1 MTLSLERR
9 DYADGRVLSI
19 HITGLNKAQDSLSN
33 APKLCARIRD
43 NEYEGLIM
51 NYQGCRFDHT
61 VSQFAKVAEILSE
74 GMPPSLRIAY
84 VYDQTNLIHA
94 AYITRLMK
102 SAGLNARALGG
113 FESALA
119 FASGEEISSAAPVQA
134 ASPVQPKILD

>member
-43 NEYEGLIM
+43 NGYEGLIM

-61 VSQFAKVAEILSE
+61 VSQFAKVAEILSA
-74 GMPPSLRIAY
+74 GMPPALRIAY
-84 VYDQTNLIHA
+84 VYDETNLMHA

-113 FESALA
+113 FEDALA
-119 FASGEEISSAAPVQA
+119 FASGEADDTSETVKAQGPTK
-134 ASPVQPKILD
+134 PNLLP

>member
-43 NEYEGLIM
+43 NGYEGLIM

-74 GMPPSLRIAY
+74 GMPSSIRIAY

-102 SAGLNARALGG
+102 SAGLNARALGD
-113 FESALA
+113 FDSALA
-119 FASGEEISSAAPVQA
+119 FASGEETGDAEPVQA
-134 ASPVQPKILD
+134 ASPVQPKTLD

>member
-43 NEYEGLIM
+43 NGYEGLIM

-74 GMPPSLRIAY
+74 GMPSSLRIAY

-102 SAGLNARALGG
+102 SAGLNARALGD

-119 FASGEEISSAAPVQA
+119 FASGEETGDAEPVQA
-134 ASPVQPKILD
+134 ANPVQPKTLD

>member
-33 APKLCARIRD
+33 APKLCGRIR
-43 NEYEGLIM
+43 EHGYEGLIM

-74 GMPPSLRIAY
+74 GMPSSLRIAY

-102 SAGLNARALGG
+102 SAGLNARALGD

-119 FASGEEISSAAPVQA
+119 FASGEETGDAEPVQA
-134 ASPVQPKILD
+134 ANPVQPKTLD

>member
-33 APKLCARIRD
+33 APKLCTRIRD
-43 NEYEGLIM
+43 NGYEGLIM

-84 VYDQTNLIHA
+84 IYDQTNLIHA

-102 SAGLNARALGG
+102 SAGLNARALGD

-119 FASGEEISSAAPVQA
+119 FASGEETGDAEPEQA
-134 ASPVQPKILD
+134 ASPVQPKTLD